1 VCHVRESLLLEL
13 EQSGCASRTNHEQG
27 ELMLYISES
36 VRMRALK
43 VARLLSIMVIVLSL
57 LRGFI
62 SFELFVSVGEASPR
76 KGKLTS
82 LI

>member
-1 VCHVRESLLLEL
+1 M
-13 EQSGCASRTNHEQG
+13 
-27 ELMLYISES
+27 MLYITES

-43 VARLLSIMVIVLSL
+43 IARLLSIMVIVLSL
-57 LRGFI
+57 LSGFI
-62 SFELFVSVGEASPR
+62 SFLSVGEASPT